1 MSQDNQ
7 SNNPQSENQDPT
19 QTLPAEEA
27 AVKKKRKLSLDI
39 DQVDISEKLERKISA

>member
-7 SNNPQSENQDPT
+7 SNQPDTNAQDPT
-19 QTLPAEEA
+19 QTPSPDEQ